1 MVDEK
6 IFIFK
11 RKVQRW
17 LKCDEEEQR
26 MYALSGKSRFLKGS
40 SSKSNCNS
48 SESNASRKS
57 SRSSKFGD
65 SKTRAVEEK
74 AKLAEILAEE
84 SFLIKRQT
92 AENEAERLNFQ
103 EIVAKAKVRTKV
115 FEESEFG
122 DGKLFQWTEE
132 VRPNKQTNIDHY

>member
-84 SFLIKRQT
+84 SFLIKKQT
-92 AENEAERLNFQ
+92 AENEVERLNF
-103 EIVAKAKVRTKV
+103 
-115 FEESEFG
+115 
-122 DGKLFQWTEE
+122 
-132 VRPNKQTNIDHY
+132 

>member
-1 MVDEK
+1 
-6 IFIFK
+6 
-11 RKVQRW
+11 
-17 LKCDEEEQR
+17 

-48 SESNASRKS
+48 SESDASRKS

-103 EIVAKAKVRTKV
+103 EIVAKAKVRAKV
-115 FEESEFG
+115 FEETEFG